1 MGKPSGTGGNL
12 GCSQEENQRKIRDL
26 REMSVKTEDKVTYD
40 LYKLLRDE
48 LGNGSKD
55 LVTRP
60 SGQTIRERIERD
72 IEKEAD
78 GAVVAL
84 DFSKIGVIDYSCAD
98 EIVTKLV
105 SRLLSGEYG
114 DKYLLLSGLNENQ
127 KENIEVAIERK
138 DLAIVA
144 EMRDGSRVV
153 LGSLNNYLKDTLDF
167 IVKKKKTTS
176 KELADAKKIEAN
188 TSGTRLLNL
197 FKKRLVK
204 RVEEIRSDGKVWSYE
219 QL

>member
-1 MGKPSGTGGNL
+1 MPA
-12 GCSQEENQRKIRDL
+12 
-26 REMSVKTEDKVTYD
+26 KTEDKVTYD
-40 LYKLLRDE
+40 LYKLLKDE
-48 LGNGSKD
+48 LGNGSRD

-72 IEKEAD
+72 IEKEPD
-78 GAVVAL
+78 GTVVAL

-98 EIVTKLV
+98 EIVTKLL

-138 DLAIVA
+138 DLAIA
-144 EMRDGSRVV
+144 ADLRNDGRAV

-167 IVKKKKTTS
+167 IMKKKKATA
-176 KELADAKKIEAN
+176 KDLADAKKIEAN

-197 FKKRLVK
+197 HKKRLVK
-204 RVEEIRSDGKVWSYE
+204 RLEEIRSDGKVWSYE
-219 QL
+219 LL

>member
-1 MGKPSGTGGNL
+1 MIK
-12 GCSQEENQRKIRDL
+12 
-26 REMSVKTEDKVTYD
+26 YD
-40 LYKLLRDE
+40 LYKLLKDE

-60 SGQTIRERIERD
+60 SGQAIRERIERD
-72 IEKEAD
+72 IEKEPD
-78 GAVVAL
+78 GSVIAL

-144 EMRDGSRVV
+144 ELRNSNRVV
-153 LGSLNNYLKDTLDF
+153 LGNLNNYLKDTLDF
-167 IVKKKKTTS
+167 IIKKKKATA
-176 KELADAKKIEAN
+176 KELTDAKKIEAN

-197 FKKRLVK
+197 YKKRLVK
-204 RVEEIRSDGKVWSYE
+204 RVDELRSDGKVWSYE
-219 QL
+219 VL

>member
-1 MGKPSGTGGNL
+1 MTK
-12 GCSQEENQRKIRDL
+12 
-26 REMSVKTEDKVTYD
+26 YD
-40 LYKLLRDE
+40 LYKLLKEE

-60 SGQTIRERIERD
+60 SGQAIRERIERD
-72 IEKEAD
+72 IENEAN

-114 DKYLLLSGLNENQ
+114 DKYLLLIGLNENQ
-127 KENIEVAIERK
+127 KENIEVALERK
-138 DLAIVA
+138 DLAIMA
-144 EMRDGSRVV
+144 EMRDNNRVV
-153 LGSLNNYLKDTLDF
+153 LGNLNNYLKDTLDF
-167 IVKKKKTTS
+167 IVKKKKATS
-176 KELADAKKIEAN
+176 KDLSDARKFEPN

-197 FKKRLVK
+197 HKKRLVK
-204 RVEEIRSDGKVWSYE
+204 RVEEARADGKIWVYE
-219 QL
+219 LL

>member
-1 MGKPSGTGGNL
+1 MTK
-12 GCSQEENQRKIRDL
+12 
-26 REMSVKTEDKVTYD
+26 YD
-40 LYKLLRDE
+40 LYKLLKEE

-60 SGQTIRERIERD
+60 SGQAVRERIERD
-72 IEKEAD
+72 IENEAN

-114 DKYLLLSGLNENQ
+114 DKYLLLIGLNENQ
-127 KENIEVAIERK
+127 KVNIEVALERK
-138 DLAIVA
+138 DLALMA
-144 EMRDGSRVV
+144 EMRDTSRVI
-153 LGSLNNYLKDTLDF
+153 LGKLNNYLKDTLDF
-167 IVKKKKTTS
+167 IVKKKKATS
-176 KELADAKKIEAN
+176 KDLSDARKLEAN

-197 FKKRLVK
+197 HRKRLVK
-204 RVEEIRSDGKVWSYE
+204 RVEEARADGKIWVYE
-219 QL
+219 LL

>member
-1 MGKPSGTGGNL
+1 M
-12 GCSQEENQRKIRDL
+12 
-26 REMSVKTEDKVTYD
+26 VKYD
-40 LYKLLRDE
+40 LYKLLKEE
-48 LGNGSKD
+48 LGNGSRD

-60 SGQTIRERIERD
+60 SGQAIRERIERD
-72 IEKEAD
+72 IEKEPD
-78 GAVVAL
+78 GSVVAL

-105 SRLLSGEYG
+105 SRLLAGEYG
-114 DKYLLLSGLNENQ
+114 DKFLLLAGLNENQ

-144 EMRDGSRVV
+144 ELRNDGRVV
-153 LGSLNNYLKDTLDF
+153 LGNLNNYLKDTLDF
-167 IVKKKKTTS
+167 IVKKKKATAKDLS
-176 KELADAKKIEAN
+176 DAKKIEAN

-197 FKKRLVK
+197 YKKRLVK

-219 QL
+219 LL

>member
-1 MGKPSGTGGNL
+1 MMK
-12 GCSQEENQRKIRDL
+12 
-26 REMSVKTEDKVTYD
+26 YD
-40 LYKLLRDE
+40 LYKLLKDE

-60 SGQTIRERIERD
+60 SGQAIRERIERD
-72 IEKEAD
+72 IEKEPN

-105 SRLLSGEYG
+105 SRLLAGEYG
-114 DKYLLLSGLNENQ
+114 DKYLLLAGLNENQ

-138 DLAIVA
+138 DLAVMA

-153 LGSLNNYLKDTLDF
+153 LGNLNNYLRDTLDF
-167 IVKKKKTTS
+167 IVKKKKVTS
-176 KELADAKKIEAN
+176 KELSDAKKIEAN

-197 FKKRLVK
+197 YKKRLVK
-204 RVEEIRSDGKVWSYE
+204 RIEEARSDGKVWTYE
-219 QL
+219 LL